1 MDLDFSIERTILR
14 IGNQLLSRRS
24 DDLKLYDLTPSQS
37 ETLLFFDRYAGA
49 RVLDLKAYLKI
60 SHQAARNIVE
70 RMKEKDLL
78 YVTVSGADARA
89 REVYLSEKGQAI
101 CRELKKKGGDVG
113 SNLLSALTRA
123 EKETLA
129 SCSKKFP
136 KRFKAFLFL
145 QIYNVLLKMRRS
157 LCNAQKGIGK
167 AVSRIFG
174 GARIQ
179 RIRRG
184 VRDGR
189 GPRHVPDR
197 GNPYTLSLILPN
209 LSMGTWVIIFNLALV
224 LIQFAIEGK
233 SATQA
238 AAASGSRRHGA
249 VWLRHRPVALLPAGV
264 PAGFLPAAARV
275 AARGLLHHRMRRVPR
290 SGRERRDARGRRI
303 RQRDCEA
310 DPPLLRRGPHG
321 VGHQHDRD
329 RRRAVPFVPA

>member
-113 SNLLSALTRA
+113 SNLLSALTRT

-129 SCSKKFP
+129 K
-136 KRFKAFLFL
+136 
-145 QIYNVLLKMRRS
+145 LLEKIS
-157 LCNAQKGIGK
+157 Q
-167 AVSRIFG
+167 
-174 GARIQ
+174 
-179 RIRRG
+179 
-184 VRDGR
+184 
-189 GPRHVPDR
+189 
-197 GNPYTLSLILPN
+197 TL
-209 LSMGTWVIIFNLALV
+209 
-224 LIQFAIEGK
+224 
-233 SATQA
+233 
-238 AAASGSRRHGA
+238 
-249 VWLRHRPVALLPAGV
+249 
-264 PAGFLPAAARV
+264 
-275 AARGLLHHRMRRVPR
+275 
-290 SGRERRDARGRRI
+290 
-303 RQRDCEA
+303 
-310 DPPLLRRGPHG
+310 
-321 VGHQHDRD
+321 
-329 RRRAVPFVPA
+329 